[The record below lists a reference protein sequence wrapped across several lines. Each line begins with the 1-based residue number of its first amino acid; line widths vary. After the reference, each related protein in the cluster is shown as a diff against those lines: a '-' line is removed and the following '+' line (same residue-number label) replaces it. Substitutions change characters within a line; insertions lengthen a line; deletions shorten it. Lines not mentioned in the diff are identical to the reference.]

1 MNKWFYNEDKSMLS
15 SLIFS
20 NVHFFNL
27 EVIRI
32 LDSMLY
38 EDKPCLIQINYIR
51 IYFHVML
58 SDNNLYQ
65 VLQPIDKLVNLKV
78 TKFLSRTIDRKFSPW

>member
-38 EDKPCLIQINYIR
+38 EDKPCLTQINYKR

>member
-32 LDSMLY
+32 LDSMLC
-38 EDKPCLIQINYIR
+38 EDKPCLIQINYIGVFLR
-51 IYFHVML
+51 
-58 SDNNLYQ
+58 Q
-65 VLQPIDKLVNLKV
+65 
-78 TKFLSRTIDRKFSPW
+78 TKE